1 MSGRID
7 IAMSVLDGSTPSSS
21 QLGPA
26 DRATYSAELKGLI
39 PVGASVAHIEQR
51 CPKLLSS
58 LFIATASTTTGF
70 SASGYVLWQLKHL
83 VEELRLED
91 ERAAKIICA
100 LFAIGEC
107 DHLGD
112 TQEGYRTRQ
121 QTIMRRSGYDD
132 GGSEAHYRAW
142 YRTPMRAY
150 MDLTLKRIFTTKHPQ
165 LAELST
171 TPTV

>member
-21 QLGPA
+21 QLGSA
-26 DRATYSAELKGLI
+26 DRAVYSAELRSLI
-39 PVGASVAHIEQR
+39 PVGASVPHIAQR
-51 CPKLLSS
+51 CPKMLSS
-58 LFIATASTTTGF
+58 PFIETASTTTGY
-70 SASGYVLWQLKHL
+70 SASGYVLWQLEHL
-83 VEELRLED
+83 VEELKVED
-91 ERAAKIICA
+91 KRAANIICA

-121 QTIMRRSGYDD
+121 QMIMRRSGYDD

-150 MDLTLKRIFTTKHPQ
+150 MDLTVQRIFTTKHPQ
-165 LAELST
+165 LAKLST
-171 TPTV
+171 APTA